1 MFKQAIA
8 AAALLGAGLAQA
20 FMPQS
25 GTWVVTSEVNG
36 LPGRGLAMDAQN
48 GTLVMQ
54 MYAYESNGQ
63 SSFYLASGPLSND
76 RFTGPLTRYSGGRYF
91 GSGPRSG
98 VEAGTPGNVS
108 IRFTSGTTG
117 FITFPGEPEVAISR
131 FNFGYPATV
140 QSLKGLWTFTSLG
153 SEGVLADAAVLS
165 VQTAG
170 TSGGNG
176 IMQTSDNRFGCEHQ
190 TSGSLAGGVLCVK
203 VDASGTQLLRSY
215 YFLYSVNEGEGF
227 SSAYGTGPSQSLSV
241 QRLTTP
247 QGVGTGIYYK
257 SAAEDAA
264 PSTAL
269 HDHISRLA
277 AEGLGR

>member
-1 MFKQAIA
+1 MSKKVIA
-8 AAALLGAGLAQA
+8 VATLLGAGLAQA
-20 FMPQS
+20 FMPQN

-36 LPGRGLAMDAQN
+36 RPGRGLAMDAQN

-63 SSFYLASGPLSND
+63 SSFYLASGPLSGD
-76 RFTGPLTRYSGGRYF
+76 RFAGPLTRYSGGRYF

-98 VEAGTPGNVS
+98 IEAGTPGNVS

-117 FITFPGEPEVAISR
+117 FITLPGESEVAISR
-131 FNFGYPATV
+131 FNFGYPAAV

-153 SEGVLADAAVLS
+153 TEGLVTDAAVLS

-176 IMQTSDNRFGCEHQ
+176 IMQSSDNQFGCEHQ
-190 TSGSLAGGVLCVK
+190 TSGNLAGGVLCVK
-203 VDASGTQLLRSY
+203 VNAAGTQLLRSY
-215 YFLYSVNEGEGF
+215 YFIYSVNEGEGI
-227 SSAYGTGPSQSLSV
+227 SNAYGTGTSQTLTV

-257 SAAEDAA
+257 SVPEDTI
-264 PSTAL
+264 PNTTLS
-269 HDHISRLA
+269 DYISQLA
-277 AEGLGR
+277 AVGLER